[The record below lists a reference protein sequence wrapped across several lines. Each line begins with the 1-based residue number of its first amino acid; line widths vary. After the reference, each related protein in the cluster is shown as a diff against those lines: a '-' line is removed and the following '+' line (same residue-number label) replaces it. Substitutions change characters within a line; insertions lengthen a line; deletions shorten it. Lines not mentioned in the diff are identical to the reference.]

1 MFSVK
6 FFAILTFL
14 LFFTTCTTQ
23 LMTRCAVGFGQS
35 VAGTA
40 TSDTQC
46 EACVAA
52 TDDTDRIGSF
62 STSIGYVN
70 QS

>member
-1 MFSVK
+1 
-6 FFAILTFL
+6 
-14 LFFTTCTTQ
+14 
-23 LMTRCAVGFGQS
+23 MTRCAAGFGQS